1 MFERFTA
8 SARAVVIG
16 AQEEARRLDHRHIGS
31 EHLLLALLRAADGDQ
46 AQDTLAEFGLTYD
59 AARSGLERLGGSAE
73 LDAEALG
80 TLGVD
85 LGSVRERV
93 EAQFGPGALDDV
105 EPARRRPW
113 WRRRA
118 DCAERG
124 YIGLT
129 PDAKAALELALREA
143 IALQHSDIRSGHI
156 LLGLLR
162 RDGLGRRILQLRG
175 LDPAAVHAHLSRRM
189 RASA

>member
-16 AQEEARRLDHRHIGS
+16 AQEEARALEHRHIGS
-31 EHLLLALLRAADGDQ
+31 EHLLLALLRAEEGDE
-46 AQDTLAEFGLTYD
+46 ARATLEEFGLTHS

-73 LDAEALG
+73 LDADALG
-80 TLGVD
+80 SLGVD
-85 LGSVRERV
+85 LDSVRERV
-93 EAQFGPGALDDV
+93 EAQFGPGALDEA
-105 EPARRRPW
+105 EPARPWPW

-118 DCAERG
+118 AG
-124 YIGLT
+124 AGAGHIPFT
-129 PDAKAALELALREA
+129 PDAKVALELALREA
-143 IALQHSDIRSGHI
+143 IALRHSEIRSGHL

-162 RDGLGRRILQLRG
+162 GDGLGRRILQIRG
-175 LDPAAVHAHLSRRM
+175 LDPAVIRAHLSRRM